1 MGHMI
6 DGVWQID
13 DQLAR
18 IELGRFQRPA
28 SSFRDTIT
36 PVGEGFKAAAGRYH
50 LYVSLACPWAHR
62 TLIMRRLKGLES
74 LISCSITHWEMLD
87 QGWNFAA
94 GPGVVADPIHH
105 AHAMHEIYHHAN
117 PHYTGRVTVPVLW
130 DRERATIVNNES
142 AEILRM
148 FNSAFDALGALHGDY
163 YPEDLR
169 SDIDSI
175 NERIYH
181 TLNNGVYRCGFAV
194 SQEAYDEAVTQL
206 FDTLDW
212 LEERLSRQRYL
223 AGARLTEADIR
234 AFPHRARRHR
244 AGADDDDIKFRVG
257 EALADCQK
265 ILRQKNLGA
274 LFPHRGHQQL
284 RDRFVFEF
292 DVGKGLLRP
301 SPFDNADPY
310 RVLRAGAHHAEQ
322 GKQGTENAT

>member
-1 MGHMI
+1 MGQMI

-36 PVGEGFKAAAGRYH
+36 PVGEGFKAEAGRYH

-223 AGARLTEADIR
+223 TGARLTEADIR
-234 AFPHRARRHR
+234 AFPTLVRFDTVYHSHFKCMRQRVVEYPNLWAYTRDLYQHSGFGPTVDLKHIRHHYFGSQRTVNPTGIVPVAYRLDFTKPHDRARRF
-244 AGADDDDIKFRVG
+244 A
-257 EALADCQK
+257 
-265 ILRQKNLGA
+265 
-274 LFPHRGHQQL
+274 
-284 RDRFVFEF
+284 
-292 DVGKGLLRP
+292 
-301 SPFDNADPY
+301 
-310 RVLRAGAHHAEQ
+310 
-322 GKQGTENAT
+322 

>member
-28 SSFRDTIT
+28 SSFRHTIT
-36 PVGEGFKAAAGRYH
+36 PKGEGFKAAAGRYH

-234 AFPHRARRHR
+234 AFPTLVRFDTVYHSHFKCMRQRVVEYPNLWAYTRDLYQHSGFGPTVDLKHIRHHYFGSQRTVNPTGIVPVAYRLDFTKPHDRARRF
-244 AGADDDDIKFRVG
+244 A
-257 EALADCQK
+257 
-265 ILRQKNLGA
+265 
-274 LFPHRGHQQL
+274 
-284 RDRFVFEF
+284 
-292 DVGKGLLRP
+292 
-301 SPFDNADPY
+301 
-310 RVLRAGAHHAEQ
+310 
-322 GKQGTENAT
+322 

>member
-194 SQEAYDEAVTQL
+194 SQEAYDEA
-206 FDTLDW
+206 
-212 LEERLSRQRYL
+212 
-223 AGARLTEADIR
+223 
-234 AFPHRARRHR
+234 ARRSVER
-244 AGADDDDIKFRVG
+244 RVGADTI
-257 EALADCQK
+257 Q
-265 ILRQKNLGA
+265 
-274 LFPHRGHQQL
+274 
-284 RDRFVFEF
+284 
-292 DVGKGLLRP
+292 P
-301 SPFDNADPY
+301 SSDA
-310 RVLRAGAHHAEQ
+310 RTAR
-322 GKQGTENAT
+322 

>member
-1 MGHMI
+1 MGQMI

-13 DQLAR
+13 EQLAR

-28 SSFRDTIT
+28 SSFRHTIT
-36 PVGEGFKAAAGRYH
+36 PVGEGFKAEAGRYH

-105 AHAMHEIYHHAN
+105 AHAMHEIYHHAD

-148 FNSAFDALGALHGDY
+148 FNSAFDALGALQGDY

-234 AFPHRARRHR
+234 AFPTLVRFDTVYHSHFKCMRQRVVEYPNLWAYTRDLYQHPGFGPTVDLKHIRHHYFGSQRTVNPTGIVPVAYRLDFTKPHDRARRF
-244 AGADDDDIKFRVG
+244 A
-257 EALADCQK
+257 
-265 ILRQKNLGA
+265 
-274 LFPHRGHQQL
+274 
-284 RDRFVFEF
+284 
-292 DVGKGLLRP
+292 
-301 SPFDNADPY
+301 
-310 RVLRAGAHHAEQ
+310 
-322 GKQGTENAT
+322 

>member
-13 DQLAR
+13 EQLAR

-28 SSFRDTIT
+28 SSFRHTIT
-36 PVGEGFKAAAGRYH
+36 PEGEGFKAAAGRYH

-148 FNSAFDALGALHGDY
+148 FNSAFDELGALHGDY

-234 AFPHRARRHR
+234 AFPTLVRFDTVYHSHFKCMRQRVVEYPNLWAYTRDLYQHPGFGPTVDLKHIRHHYFGSQRTVNPTGIVPVAYRLDFTKPHDRARRF
-244 AGADDDDIKFRVG
+244 A
-257 EALADCQK
+257 
-265 ILRQKNLGA
+265 
-274 LFPHRGHQQL
+274 
-284 RDRFVFEF
+284 
-292 DVGKGLLRP
+292 
-301 SPFDNADPY
+301 
-310 RVLRAGAHHAEQ
+310 
-322 GKQGTENAT
+322 

>member
-1 MGHMI
+1 MGQMI

-13 DQLAR
+13 EQLAR

-28 SSFRDTIT
+28 SSFRHTIM
-36 PVGEGFKAAAGRYH
+36 PVGEGFKAEAGRYH

-105 AHAMHEIYHHAN
+105 AHAMHEIYHHAD

-148 FNSAFDALGALHGDY
+148 FNSAFDALGALQGDY

-194 SQEAYDEAVTQL
+194 SQEAYDEAVAQL

-234 AFPHRARRHR
+234 AFPTLVRFDTVYHSHFKCMRQRVVEYPNLWAYTRDLYQHPGFGPTVDLKHIRHHYFGSQRTVNPTGIVPVAYRLDFTKPHDRARRF
-244 AGADDDDIKFRVG
+244 A
-257 EALADCQK
+257 
-265 ILRQKNLGA
+265 
-274 LFPHRGHQQL
+274 
-284 RDRFVFEF
+284 
-292 DVGKGLLRP
+292 
-301 SPFDNADPY
+301 
-310 RVLRAGAHHAEQ
+310 
-322 GKQGTENAT
+322 